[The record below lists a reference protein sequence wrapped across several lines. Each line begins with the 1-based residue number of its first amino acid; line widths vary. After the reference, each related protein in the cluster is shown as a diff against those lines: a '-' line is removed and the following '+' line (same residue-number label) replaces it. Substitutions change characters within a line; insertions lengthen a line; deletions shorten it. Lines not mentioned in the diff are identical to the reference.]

1 METIISNVAILAA
14 FVLIGW
20 LLGKRNIVNSQH
32 AKILS
37 ALTVWIF
44 LPCKSFKGFVSSFT
58 LKYLSEKYQI
68 ILSSLAVMVA
78 LVTITWLLVPKVVK
92 DSYQQKII
100 RYSLTLSNYGHFGYA
115 FIESVWGPQM
125 LLNALMFG
133 LPFSCYAY
141 TEGYRL
147 LTNQDKISL
156 KRIVNPVVVAMFAGC
171 LVGLSGIRL
180 PVVLTSVVEKA
191 SSCVA
196 PISMLLTG
204 IMVSDFSLKDIFRSR
219 SAYIVCAFRLLIIPF
234 LLCFILHYIFPK
246 EIVMITVLMQAMPCG
261 LGPII
266 FPNLVGE
273 DCHTGAALAMLS
285 TIGSLVTIPVCV
297 QMVECLCR

>member
-1 METIISNVAILAA
+1 MDTIISNVAILAA

-20 LLGKRNIVNSQH
+20 FFGTRNIVNRQH

-44 LPCKSFKGFVSSFT
+44 LPSKTFKGFASSFT
-58 LKYLSEKYQI
+58 LEYLSDKYQI
-68 ILSSLAVMVA
+68 ILSSIGVLLA
-78 LVTITWLLVPKVVK
+78 LVTITWLLVPRVVK
-92 DSYQQKII
+92 DSYQQRII

-156 KRIVNPVVVAMFAGC
+156 KRIFNPVLVAMFAGC
-171 LVGLSGIRL
+171 LVGLSGIKL
-180 PVVLTSVVEKA
+180 PVVLTSVVEKS

-204 IMVSDFSLKDIFRSR
+204 IMVSDFSLKDIFRSK
-219 SAYIVCAFRLLIIPF
+219 SAYIVCVFRLLLVPAALCF
-234 LLCFILHYIFPK
+234 LLRYIFPT

-285 TIGSLVTIPVCV
+285 TLASLATIPICV
-297 QMVECLCR
+297 QIIEWLY